1 MQCLHPGY
9 FNVLLQVCV
18 IDLLVSSS
26 SSNNH
31 HHHRIIIVIIIIWY
45 QIWSEFESEV
55 FCFVMWEW
63 MCVWVF
69 CVLSWVRENYI
80 HCYCLFFDYYW
91 CICLVLRFTIA
102 HTAEE
107 ERIIVTIDCRL
118 RFVCGEVEVC
128 IFSSFCLFVC
138 LFVCVC
144 PIRSFGGSRR
154 CVSVGSHG
162 ETSTGSLLRIYIYV
176 CVLFREFQNVVSW
189 WSEICSGCN
198 PNSFFFL
205 VIVVSFVD
213 EFNRIQT
220 KNRVKRNVVAIVVCL
235 LFVIVVVG
243 GGGSSLFQRKR
254 NVFNKRCCCFVCVL
268 FCCVVIA
275 YLSMFSVVQCM
286 LLFCYHFAVGKFLF
300 QFWA

>member
-63 MCVWVF
+63 MFVWVF

-138 LFVCVC
+138 LCVSN
-144 PIRSFGGSRR
+144 PFFQREPTLRFSWISRR
-154 CVSVGSHG
+154 NVNRLPPSY
-162 ETSTGSLLRIYIYV
+162 LYICMCSIISRV
-176 CVLFREFQNVVSW
+176 PKCGQLVVRNLFWLQSK
-189 WSEICSGCN
+189 
-198 PNSFFFL
+198 FFFP
-205 VIVVSFVD
+205 
-213 EFNRIQT
+213 RY
-220 KNRVKRNVVAIVVCL
+220 
-235 LFVIVVVG
+235 
-243 GGGSSLFQRKR
+243 
-254 NVFNKRCCCFVCVL
+254 CCK
-268 FCCVVIA
+268 FCWLI
-275 YLSMFSVVQCM
+275 
-286 LLFCYHFAVGKFLF
+286 
-300 QFWA
+300 